1 MRVAIDLNR
10 RLIRVLERGLIDYR
24 MSLEKTKTQSETPA
38 IEFRHVSLSFNQKRV
53 LDDISFRLERG
64 QMIFLT
70 GASGSGKSVLLHLA
84 VGLIKPDEGQIF
96 IEGREIEKLD
106 EKELLAIRGGS
117 MGMVF
122 QEDALFTGLSAYDNT
137 AYRLAEHGWAE
148 EDIERTV
155 REVLRF
161 VGLGDDAEKFPE
173 ELSGG
178 MKRRLEIARAL
189 VGWPSI
195 MLFDEPTSGIDPV
208 TAVQILDL
216 VIRARDVHQMS
227 SLYVTKRLY
236 EIPYLATHYAAQAD
250 AAATVVREAEGQKQ
264 MPDTKVMLLEDG
276 KLAFTGSPE
285 EFINSNLP
293 AVTYLTQAENGTEF
307 SDYYAQDPWDKSRI
321 PKEEIL

>member
-1 MRVAIDLNR
+1 
-10 RLIRVLERGLIDYR
+10 
-24 MSLEKTKTQSETPA
+24 MSLKKTKTPSEAPA
-38 IEFRHVSLSFNQKRV
+38 IEFRHVSLSFDERRI

-64 QMIFLT
+64 QMLFLT

-84 VGLIKPDEGQIF
+84 IGLIRPDEGQIF
-96 IEGREIEKLD
+96 IEGREIEMLD
-106 EKELLAIRGGS
+106 ETELLAIRGGS

-122 QEDALFTGLSAYDNT
+122 QEDTLFTGLPAYDNT
-137 AYRLAEHGWAE
+137 AYRLAEHGWADE
-148 EDIERTV
+148 NIERAV
-155 REVLRF
+155 REALRF
-161 VGLGDDAEKFPE
+161 VGLEDDREKFPE

-208 TAVQILDL
+208 TAIQILDL
-216 VIRARDVHQMS
+216 VISARDLHQMS

-236 EIPYLATHYAAQAD
+236 EIPYLATHYAVKVD
-250 AAATVVREAEGQKQ
+250 EGATVVREADSQELT
-264 MPDTKVMLLEDG
+264 PDTKVLLLENG
-276 KLAFTGSPE
+276 KLAFIGSPV
-285 EFINSNLP
+285 EFMNSNLP
-293 AVTYLTQAENGTEF
+293 AVTYLTQAENGTQF